1 MMNNLYFQLDGDK
14 SAFVRLVSK
23 ISRIMKLTLF
33 LVCLSISMS
42 FAMTTNAQNASL
54 SLKMLDQSIKEV
66 LEEIESRTDLH
77 FFYNGKL
84 VDVNQLI
91 SVDVKEKD
99 VFTTLDHIF
108 KNSNIKYKVVGKD
121 IILSVKGTGQESGQ
135 DKKTI
140 IGTVVDE
147 KGLPI
152 IGANVVEKGTTNGTI
167 TDIDGKFSISLGE
180 NAVLVVSF
188 IGFNAQDV
196 LVGDELNQTITLKE
210 DTQALEEIVVVGYGV
225 SKKSHLTGSVG
236 SIKMDED
243 VVGRPSVEVG
253 QSLYG
258 KIAGVQVI
266 GGSGQ
271 PGSSSSIQIRGIN
284 SISASSSPLVV
295 IDGVAVPDYD
305 MNLINNADIESIEIL
320 KDASSSAIYGS
331 RGANGVV
338 LITTKSGKTE
348 KPKVNINYL
357 FGVQKLMK
365 KIDVMIS
372 AEYAQAYMDAAQ
384 NGWVDKGGDPN
395 APNTIEARKEYKYT
409 WPEAF
414 EHPETLYDT
423 DWQDVVFDAA
433 PMHKLDANIS
443 GKSEK
448 SDYLISA
455 GYVNQAG
462 IMLDSDYRKYSLS
475 LKLNTHI
482 NKYLDVG
489 GSMSLN
495 YGDEKEVYWRTAEWA
510 VQYPSIFPVY
520 TKDGFLGCNSY
531 LPGFENYNTILFRP
545 NMGHPLYMQNNDAN
559 RYTLNTIGSAYVSLN
574 ILPGLKFKSSFN
586 YYLKRIDY
594 SNYEAKD
601 HDLGEAYYTPGQM
614 TVDQSRKWNYTFQNL
629 MTYDKSWKDHELSF
643 LLGFEYNKN
652 DYYQTSQARR
662 DYDNDLLHA
671 LSAGKT
677 ILSSSDVITKN
688 TLISYFARIN
698 YNYKGRYMLS
708 VAFRRDG
715 SSRYAPNKKWGNF
728 PSVSLGWLVSEEDF
742 MKKVDWIYMLK
753 LRTSY
758 GLTGND
764 NFDDYVWIAKLKQAK
779 IAFGNNMTT
788 SYYPS
793 NITNPDLKW
802 ERTQQFNVGLDW
814 GILKSRIQLGLDYYY
829 STSDGLLLDVPV
841 PAVTGFSSIFTNI
854 GKLENKGVEFNI
866 STYNV
871 DNKNFSWNTNF
882 NISKNKNKILELGPD
897 NAPMVFTPDSYGGMQ
912 KINMVGHSVFNFYG
926 YKYDG
931 VYMNQKEIDNDPA
944 HYETAKPGD
953 GRYMDVNKDGILN
966 ADDRT
971 LIGDPNPKFIWGL
984 TNNFKYKNFDLSI
997 LLQGAHDF
1005 AIYDD
1010 NAHRSLMYHEGR
1022 NFLEEV
1028 TDRWRSEENPGDG
1041 YHYRLSVD
1049 LGEYEKRPPSLWVDH
1064 ASYFRLKSITFGYTL
1079 PDNIV
1084 KKMNM
1089 QFVRLYF
1096 NGLNLFTVTN
1106 TDVWD
1111 PESFRGDASDAS
1123 ARGVMGNIYPSSKVF
1138 SFGVNVGF

>member
-14 SAFVRLVSK
+14 MTFVRLVSK
-23 ISRIMKLTLF
+23 ISRTMKLTLF
-33 LVCLSISMS
+33 LVCLSVSMS
-42 FAMTTNAQNASL
+42 FAIPTNAQSASL
-54 SLKMLDQSIKEV
+54 SIKVVDQSIKEV
-66 LEEIESRTDLH
+66 LETIENQTDFH
-77 FFYNGKL
+77 FFYNSKL
-84 VDVNQLI
+84 VDVNQVI
-91 SVDVKEKD
+91 SVDIKNKD
-99 VFTTLDHIF
+99 VMSTLDQIF
-108 KNSNIKYKVVGKD
+108 KDSNIGYKVVGKD
-121 IILSVKGTGQESGQ
+121 VILSVKESVQEPAQ
-135 DKKTI
+135 DKKAIT
-140 IGTVVDE
+140 GTVVDE
-147 KGLPI
+147 RGEPV

-167 TDIDGKFSISLGE
+167 TDMDGRFTMEVGAK
-180 NAVLVVSF
+180 AVLVVSY

-196 LVGDELNQTITLKE
+196 AVGTKSNLTITLEE

-305 MNLINNADIESIEIL
+305 MNLINNADIESVEIL

-365 KIDVMIS
+365 KIDVMNS

-409 WPEAF
+409 WPEVF
-414 EHPETLYDT
+414 EHPEALYDT

-462 IMLDSDYRKYSLS
+462 IMLDSDYKKYSLS

-489 GSMSLN
+489 GSMNLN

-510 VQYPSIFPVY
+510 VQYPSMFPVY
-520 TKDGFLGCNSY
+520 TKDGLLGCNSY

-688 TLISYFARIN
+688 TLMSYFARIN
-698 YNYKGRYMLS
+698 YNYKDRYMLS

-715 SSRYAPNKKWGNF
+715 SSRFAPNNKWGNF

-742 MKKVDWIYMLK
+742 MKRVDWINMLK

-779 IAFGNNMTT
+779 IAFGNNLTT

-931 VYMNQKEIDNDPA
+931 VYMNQEEIDNDPA

-953 GRYMDVNKDGILN
+953 GRYMDVNKDGVLN

-1022 NFLEEV
+1022 NFLKEV

-1049 LGEYEKRPPSLWVDH
+1049 LGEYEKRPSSLWVDH
-1064 ASYFRLKSITFGYTL
+1064 ASYFRLKSITLGYTL

>member
-1 MMNNLYFQLDGDK
+1 MNNLYFQLDGDK

-77 FFYNGKL
+77 FFYNSKL

-121 IILSVKGTGQESGQ
+121 IILSVKGAGQESGQ

-365 KIDVMIS
+365 KIDVMNS

-614 TVDQSRKWNYTFQNL
+614 TIDQSRKWNYTFQNL

-688 TLISYFARIN
+688 TLMSYFARIN

-715 SSRYAPNKKWGNF
+715 SSRFAPNNKWGNF

-742 MKKVDWIYMLK
+742 MKKVDWINMLK

-779 IAFGNNMTT
+779 IAFGNNLTT

-854 GKLENKGVEFNI
+854 GKLENKGIEFNI

-897 NAPMVFTPDSYGGMQ
+897 NAPMVFTLDSYGGMQ

-1049 LGEYEKRPPSLWVDH
+1049 LGEYEKRPSSLWVDH

>member
-77 FFYNGKL
+77 FFYNSKL

-121 IILSVKGTGQESGQ
+121 IILSVKGAGQESGQ

-365 KIDVMIS
+365 KIDVMNS

-614 TVDQSRKWNYTFQNL
+614 TIDQSRKWNYTFQNL

-688 TLISYFARIN
+688 TLMSYFARIN

-715 SSRYAPNKKWGNF
+715 SSRFAPNNKWGNF

-742 MKKVDWIYMLK
+742 MKKVDWINMLK

-779 IAFGNNMTT
+779 IAFGNNLTT

-854 GKLENKGVEFNI
+854 GKLENKGIEFNI

-897 NAPMVFTPDSYGGMQ
+897 NAPMVFTLDSYGGMQ

-1049 LGEYEKRPPSLWVDH
+1049 LGEYEKRPSSLWVDH

>member
-1 MMNNLYFQLDGDK
+1 MN
-14 SAFVRLVSK
+14 K
-23 ISRIMKLTLF
+23 ICKGSPIPLINTKTKLGRAMKLTSIALF
-33 LVCLSISMS
+33 VFSTGVCASVHS
-42 FAMTTNAQNASL
+42 QNMRVNIHL
-54 SLKMLDQSIKEV
+54 NNTKTQTV
-66 LEEIESRTDLH
+66 LEEIEKQTDYL
-77 FFYNGKL
+77 FIYNTKE
-84 VDVNQLI
+84 VDLNREVSVSAQDETVSKVLSAIFDGTNI
-91 SVDVKEKD
+91 SYAMEG
-99 VFTTLDHIF
+99 
-108 KNSNIKYKVVGKD
+108 SNIMLMEKP
-121 IILSVKGTGQESGQ
+121 STEFAPQQ
-135 DKKTI
+135 DTRQI
-140 IGTVVDE
+140 TGTVVDAV
-147 KGLPI
+147 GVPV
-152 IGANVVEKGTTNGTI
+152 IGANVMVKGTTNGTI
-167 TDIDGKFSISLGE
+167 TDIDGKFMLEVAKDAILQVSYIGYTNQEIPVGNQS
-180 NAVLVVSF
+180 VLK
-188 IGFNAQDV
+188 IA
-196 LVGDELNQTITLKE
+196 LKE
-210 DTQALEEIVVVGYGV
+210 DTQALDEVVVVGYGV

-236 SIKMDED
+236 SVKMDED

-284 SISASSSPLVV
+284 SISAGSSPLVV

-305 MNLINNADIESIEIL
+305 MNLINNADVESIEIL

-331 RGANGVV
+331 RGANGVI
-338 LITTKSGKTE
+338 LISTKSGKTE
-348 KPKVNINYL
+348 KPRVNVNYL
-357 FGVQKLMK
+357 FGVQKVIK
-365 KIDVMIS
+365 KIDVMNS
-372 AEYAQAYMDAAQ
+372 AEYAQAYIDAAQ

-395 APNTIEARKEYKYT
+395 APNTIEARGEYKYT

-414 EHPETLYDT
+414 EHPETLYNT

-443 GKSEK
+443 GKSQK

-455 GYVNQAG
+455 GYVNQQG
-462 IMLDSDYRKYSLS
+462 IMLDSDYKKYSLS
-475 LKLNTHI
+475 LKLNTHV

-489 GSMSLN
+489 GSMNLN
-495 YGDEKEVYWRTAEWA
+495 YGDEKEIYWRTAEWA

-520 TKDGFLGCNSY
+520 TEGGYLGCNSY
-531 LPGFENYNTILFRP
+531 MPGFENYNTILFRP

-559 RYTLNTIGSAYVSLN
+559 RYTLNTIGNVYASLN
-574 ILPGLKFKSSFN
+574 LLPGLKFKSAFN

-601 HDLGEAYYTPGQM
+601 HDLGESYYTPGQM
-614 TVDQSRKWNYTFQNL
+614 TVDQSRKWNYTSQNL
-629 MTYDKSWKDHELSF
+629 LTYDKSWNEHELSL
-643 LLGFEYNKN
+643 LLGFEYNRN
-652 DYYQTSQARR
+652 DYYKTSQSRR

-688 TLISYFARIN
+688 TLISYLARVN
-698 YNYKGRYMLS
+698 YSYNGRYMLS
-708 VAFRRDG
+708 AAFRRDG
-715 SSRYAPNKKWGNF
+715 SSRFASNNKWGNF
-728 PSVSLGWLVSEEDF
+728 PSISLGWLASEESF
-742 MKKVDWIYMLK
+742 IKKIDWINMLK
-753 LRTSY
+753 IRLSY

-764 NFDDYVWIAKLKQAK
+764 NFADYVWIAKLQQAK
-779 IAFGNNMTT
+779 IAFGNSLTT

-793 NITNPDLKW
+793 NITNPDLQW

-814 GILKSRIQLGLDYYY
+814 GILKSRIQVGLDYYY
-829 STSDGLLLDVPV
+829 STSDGLLLNVPV

-854 GKLENKGVEFNI
+854 GKLENKGIEFNI
-866 STYNV
+866 STWNI
-871 DNKNFSWNTNF
+871 DNKNFTWSTNF

-897 NAPMVFTPDSYGGMQ
+897 NAPMIFTPDSYGGMQ

-931 VYMNQKEIDNDPA
+931 VYKNQKEIDDDPA
-944 HYETAKPGD
+944 HYPSAKPGD
-953 GRYMDVNKDGILN
+953 GRYVDVNNDGVLN

-971 LIGDPNPKFIWGL
+971 LIGDPNPKFIWGF
-984 TNNFKYKNFDLSI
+984 TNNFRYKNFDLSV
-997 LLQGAHDF
+997 LFQGAHDF

-1022 NFLEEV
+1022 NFLKEV
-1028 TDRWRSEENPGDG
+1028 VNRWRSEDNPGDG

-1049 LGEYEKRPPSLWVDH
+1049 LGEYEKRPSSLWIDQ
-1064 ASYFRLKSITFGYTL
+1064 ASYIRLKSLTFGYTL
-1079 PDNIV
+1079 PESIAQ
-1084 KKMNM
+1084 KMNM
-1089 QFVRLYF
+1089 QSVRVYF
-1096 NGLNLFTVTN
+1096 NGSNLFTITN

-1138 SFGVNVGF
+1138 SFGVNVVF

>member
-365 KIDVMIS
+365 KIDVMNS

-715 SSRYAPNKKWGNF
+715 SSRFAPNNKWGNF

-742 MKKVDWIYMLK
+742 MKKVDWINMLK

-779 IAFGNNMTT
+779 IAFGNNLTT

-897 NAPMVFTPDSYGGMQ
+897 NAPMVFTPDSNGGMQ
-912 KINMVGHSVFNFYG
+912 KINMAGHSVFNFYG

-1049 LGEYEKRPPSLWVDH
+1049 LGEYEKRPSSLWVDH

>member
-1 MMNNLYFQLDGDK
+1 MSAFHLRKRNLTRYLPQSNRILNLGTAFTFLTAFQLYAGT
-14 SAFVRLVSK
+14 SYSQTT
-23 ISRIMKLTLF
+23 TL
-33 LVCLSISMS
+33 
-42 FAMTTNAQNASL
+42 SL
-54 SLKMLDQSIKEV
+54 SLKNATLEQAIDRIEEETGYSFLYADHVLDVSRIVNLEANNKDINLV
-66 LEEIESRTDLH
+66 LSRVFD
-77 FFYNGKL
+77 NMN
-84 VDVNQLI
+84 VDYKI
-91 SVDVKEKD
+91 VDKQ
-99 VFTTLDHIF
+99 
-108 KNSNIKYKVVGKD
+108 
-121 IILSVKGTGQESGQ
+121 IILSRKLESIPLAQQQGRMVQGVVLDSNQEP
-135 DKKTI
+135 
-140 IGTVVDE
+140 V
-147 KGLPI
+147 
-152 IGANVVEKGTTNGTI
+152 IGANVLVKGTTVGTI
-167 TDIDGKFSISLGE
+167 TDIEGRFTLE
-180 NAVLVVSF
+180 VPNNAVLVVSY
-188 IGFNAQDV
+188 IGYLSTE
-196 LVGDELNQTITLKE
+196 LVPGSKTDLTISLKE
-210 DTQALEEIVVVGYGV
+210 DSQNLDEIVVVGYGV

-365 KIDVMIS
+365 KIDVMNS

-715 SSRYAPNKKWGNF
+715 SSRFAPNNKWGNF

-742 MKKVDWIYMLK
+742 MKKVDWINMLK

-779 IAFGNNMTT
+779 IAFGNNLTT

-1049 LGEYEKRPPSLWVDH
+1049 LGEYEKRPSSLWVDH

-1111 PESFRGDASDAS
+1111 PESFRGASDAS

>member
-1 MMNNLYFQLDGDK
+1 
-14 SAFVRLVSK
+14 
-23 ISRIMKLTLF
+23 
-33 LVCLSISMS
+33 
-42 FAMTTNAQNASL
+42 
-54 SLKMLDQSIKEV
+54 
-66 LEEIESRTDLH
+66 
-77 FFYNGKL
+77 
-84 VDVNQLI
+84 
-91 SVDVKEKD
+91 
-99 VFTTLDHIF
+99 
-108 KNSNIKYKVVGKD
+108 
-121 IILSVKGTGQESGQ
+121 
-135 DKKTI
+135 
-140 IGTVVDE
+140 
-147 KGLPI
+147 
-152 IGANVVEKGTTNGTI
+152 
-167 TDIDGKFSISLGE
+167 
-180 NAVLVVSF
+180 
-188 IGFNAQDV
+188 
-196 LVGDELNQTITLKE
+196 
-210 DTQALEEIVVVGYGV
+210 
-225 SKKSHLTGSVG
+225 
-236 SIKMDED
+236 
-243 VVGRPSVEVG
+243 
-253 QSLYG
+253 
-258 KIAGVQVI
+258 
-266 GGSGQ
+266 
-271 PGSSSSIQIRGIN
+271 
-284 SISASSSPLVV
+284 
-295 IDGVAVPDYD
+295 
-305 MNLINNADIESIEIL
+305 
-320 KDASSSAIYGS
+320 
-331 RGANGVV
+331 
-338 LITTKSGKTE
+338 
-348 KPKVNINYL
+348 
-357 FGVQKLMK
+357 
-365 KIDVMIS
+365 
-372 AEYAQAYMDAAQ
+372 
-384 NGWVDKGGDPN
+384 
-395 APNTIEARKEYKYT
+395 
-409 WPEAF
+409 
-414 EHPETLYDT
+414 
-423 DWQDVVFDAA
+423 
-433 PMHKLDANIS
+433 
-443 GKSEK
+443 
-448 SDYLISA
+448 
-455 GYVNQAG
+455 
-462 IMLDSDYRKYSLS
+462 
-475 LKLNTHI
+475 
-482 NKYLDVG
+482 
-489 GSMSLN
+489 
-495 YGDEKEVYWRTAEWA
+495 
-510 VQYPSIFPVY
+510 
-520 TKDGFLGCNSY
+520 
-531 LPGFENYNTILFRP
+531 
-545 NMGHPLYMQNNDAN
+545 
-559 RYTLNTIGSAYVSLN
+559 
-574 ILPGLKFKSSFN
+574 
-586 YYLKRIDY
+586 
-594 SNYEAKD
+594 
-601 HDLGEAYYTPGQM
+601 
-614 TVDQSRKWNYTFQNL
+614 

-715 SSRYAPNKKWGNF
+715 SSRFAPNNKWGNF

-742 MKKVDWIYMLK
+742 MKKVDWINMLK

-779 IAFGNNMTT
+779 IAFGNNLTT

-1049 LGEYEKRPPSLWVDH
+1049 LGEYEKRPSSLWVDH